1 MDTGKAQYAALGAA
15 DAIGRDV
22 APKRYSVGGR
32 ETFDRQRDVSRALTR
47 EFAKRTHLHRD
58 SAGVE
63 DLGDFV
69 FGVHLQLTALKY
81 SDREGKKPGTD
92 DSSKHDVYMDMAR
105 HILDGAPDPRAG
117 RAEYTPYVEV
127 PFVE

>member
-1 MDTGKAQYAALGAA
+1 MDTGKAQYEALGAA

-32 ETFDRQRDVSRALTR
+32 ETFDRQRDVSRA
-47 EFAKRTHLHRD
+47 FARDFSKKHWWLPKRIVAL
-58 SAGVE
+58 
-63 DLGDFV
+63 LGDLI